1 MKDLIVIVMTV
12 AFFALAVGYVALCN
26 RIIGPDTFEGDTT
39 DTGDAELGRCRHR
52 RRRRRPARPG
62 GGDRMIA
69 FLQWQDA
76 LGLAIAALAVIYLIF
91 VLIFPERF

>member
-39 DTGDAELGRCRHR
+39 DVGGTDSSDTGRGDAGTGSD
-52 RRRRRPARPG
+52 AGDRPG
-62 GGDRMIA
+62 PA
-69 FLQWQDA
+69 EVTA
-76 LGLAIAALAVIYLIF
+76 
-91 VLIFPERF
+91 